1 MAANDHAQRN
11 SPTGPETDDAFYA
24 RGEQAWQNYL
34 RTGRSIPVA
43 DVFARVE
50 ARIAARRDELAGRT
64 ERKQS

>member
-1 MAANDHAQRN
+1 MAANEDAQPD
-11 SPTGPETDDAFYA
+11 SMTGAETDEAFYA

-34 RTGRSIPVA
+34 RTGRSILLA

-50 ARIAARRDELAGRT
+50 ARIAARRDELADRT